1 MKTLYLH
8 IGTPKTAT
16 SSIQKFLAENWDVLQ
31 KHGYFFPESTH
42 IYPRVNARRNAHFCL
57 EESVMEKESEIKK
70 KKKRIWKKDYSR
82 SGTLFKIMIM

>member
-1 MKTLYLH
+1 MQEEML
-8 IGTPKTAT
+8 I
-16 SSIQKFLAENWDVLQ
+16 
-31 KHGYFFPESTH
+31 
-42 IYPRVNARRNAHFCL
+42 FCL